1 MSAFHSNFMNLEESS
16 NFRPIFSLYGRH
28 ITHAFSLQRWKRRYF
43 KLREGNKLY
52 YAKSSDVSRIIQF
65 CRGDFRAAREL
76 LFQCMVVLF
85 LIFAIYPM
93 ALYEHLSDH
102 VKGV

>member
-1 MSAFHSNFMNLEESS
+1 MNLEESS
-16 NFRPIFSLYGRH
+16 NFRPIFSLYGCH
-28 ITHAFSLQRWKRRYF
+28 ITRAFSLQRWKRRYF

-65 CRGDFRAAREL
+65 CRGDLRAAREL
-76 LFQCMVVLF
+76 LFHCMVVLF
-85 LIFAIYPM
+85 LSFAIYPT